1 MSTDLPAKRRIAA
14 LHQAR
19 ARQAARKR
27 QDVLKTLQKITGN
40 GVRVTFDL
48 VARQAGVS
56 RQFLYS
62 DPELRTAVEQAR
74 SRPASTPP
82 RDPTGDTSGLR
93 TDLLLAREEIKRLRS
108 ENARLKTKLIQH
120 VASSQLASDDET
132 LREQTARNAELVRE
146 ASSLRRQLATAH
158 EDLAAARDTNRDL
171 MTELNR
177 RHSQR
182 E

>member
-1 MSTDLPAKRRIAA
+1 MNTDLAAERRIAA
-14 LHQAR
+14 LQR
-19 ARQAARKR
+19 ARTSQAARKR
-27 QDVLKTLQKITGN
+27 QDVLDTLQTMTGN

-48 VARQAGVS
+48 VARRAGVS

-74 SRPASTPP
+74 SRPPSNPS
-82 RDPTGDTSGLR
+82 RDVTGDADGLL

-108 ENARLKTKLIQH
+108 ETAR
-120 VASSQLASDDET
+120 
-132 LREQTARNAELVRE
+132 RELTARNAELVRE
-146 ASSLRRQLATAH
+146 SSSLRRQLATAH

-177 RHSQR
+177 RPSRR

>member
-1 MSTDLPAKRRIAA
+1 MSTDVAAERRIAA
-14 LHQAR
+14 LHR
-19 ARQAARKR
+19 ARTHEAARKR
-27 QDVLKTLQKITGN
+27 QDVLDTLQTMTGS
-40 GVRVTFDL
+40 VRVTFDL

-62 DPELRTAVEQAR
+62 DPTLRAAVEQAR
-74 SRPASTPP
+74 SRPPSNLS
-82 RDPTGDTSGLR
+82 RDVTGDADGLR

-108 ENARLKTKLIQH
+108 ENANLKTRLIQH
-120 VASSQLASDDET
+120 AASSQLASDDAA
-132 LREQTARNAELVRE
+132 LRELTVRNAELARE

-177 RHSQR
+177 RRSPR